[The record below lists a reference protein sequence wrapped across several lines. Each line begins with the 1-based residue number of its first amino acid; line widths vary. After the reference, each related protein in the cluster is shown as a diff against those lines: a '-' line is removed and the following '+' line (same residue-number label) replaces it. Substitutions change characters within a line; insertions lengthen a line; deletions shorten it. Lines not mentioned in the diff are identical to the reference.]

1 MPSELIVPSETTWLN
16 CTYDLE
22 NDHLYAI
29 QWYKII
35 DGKAEEFYRYSF
47 RTNNYL
53 HNFSLTNL
61 YTNFFIQTF
70 FSQFFHL
77 QYRYMPEQYPSVT
90 IYEMPGVHVDVS
102 FFPLCFNHFF
112 YYLNYINFVLL
123 ASFLIRLVEHS
134 V

>member
-1 MPSELIVPSETTWLN
+1 MDNLSLLFFCLINKPSDLPLQMTTFQQKPDVNTLRLSLLFVPSELIVPSETTWLN

-61 YTNFFIQTF
+61 YTNFFVQF
-70 FSQFFHL
+70 FSLNFFISNTGIC
-77 QYRYMPEQYPSVT
+77 QNNIQV
-90 IYEMPGVHVDVS
+90 
-102 FFPLCFNHFF
+102 
-112 YYLNYINFVLL
+112 
-123 ASFLIRLVEHS
+123 
-134 V
+134 